1 MAGNARRQVAVSR
14 SRSRLRSALLPTG
27 RPLGRIIL
35 PVCRPGTHDGSLL
48 RTRSVDRCAEGVA
61 VPSVGWAWPCEAL
74 RVHGRVMVSRDTGL
88 VRWSSRLRWWLDQVR
103 RPLRRYP
110 AHPRRGARDRCRACR
125 CHGQPNG
132 GEPLR
137 GRPTSGLWPASP
149 PGPSEGRRCRG
160 RSPCVRHRDSHGEA
174 TSSRARACHASAFP
188 CASSADPHRS
198 TQASTLALW
207 GRGHR
212 RPADARVRPCGRG
225 EVWYPR
231 GQVRQESEP
240 WGGLRG
246 PRTARPMWQ
255 MAKGTRGSNSMMGHA
270 APRGLVRARCTCGG
284 GKS

>member
-1 MAGNARRQVAVSR
+1 MVLSPTVVARSGAAASATISCASPSRRTRPLSSLPVSR
-14 SRSRLRSALLPTG
+14 AAQRWRAFARETYLRPMADITTG
-27 RPLGRIIL
+27 
-35 PVCRPGTHDGSLL
+35 S
-48 RTRSVDRCAEGVA
+48 
-61 VPSVGWAWPCEAL
+61 
-74 RVHGRVMVSRDTGL
+74 
-88 VRWSSRLRWWLDQVR
+88 VR
-103 RPLRRYP
+103 RLAMPWAKPMRTAP
-110 AHPRRGARDRCRACR
+110 
-125 CHGQPNG
+125 
-132 GEPLR
+132 E
-137 GRPTSGLWPASP
+137 
-149 PGPSEGRRCRG
+149 
-160 RSPCVRHRDSHGEA
+160 SHGEA

-225 EVWYPR
+225 EVWCPR

-270 APRGLVRARCTCGG
+270 ATRGLVRARCTCGG